1 MKMLC
6 AVSLS
11 LSIRWLSGHSG
22 YILWQFRW
30 SNQPADWQSSGQEE
44 PPGQPLQDS
53 PLVPAVQ
60 SGLQNQLG
68 HQHIQRGRRHV
79 GEHRPAR
86 PSPLEGEGRGGECV
100 NVCVRACI
108 LMLTLSRPCFLC
120 SRCSSVCWLMGR
132 TQERKPWERP
142 RGSSSVTSSFRSF
155 WRDTAASPV
164 LFPSRMRRCEAAT
177 NRTVDMK
184 KKTLTVQL
192 TPKWKSVVNPPVFFV
207 CAVASITACT
217 SVCTNSEMLKWTKKT
232 VKYQSKREIR
242 SSVS

>member
-86 PSPLEGEGRGGECV
+86 PSPLEGEGRGGECL
-100 NVCVRACI
+100 CLRARLYPDAHLI
-108 LMLTLSRPCFLC
+108 P
-120 SRCSSVCWLMGR
+120 SVL
-132 TQERKPWERP
+132 
-142 RGSSSVTSSFRSF
+142 
-155 WRDTAASPV
+155 
-164 LFPSRMRRCEAAT
+164 
-177 NRTVDMK
+177 
-184 KKTLTVQL
+184 
-192 TPKWKSVVNPPVFFV
+192 PVFKVFQ
-207 CAVASITACT
+207 CLLIDGENAGEKA
-217 SVCTNSEMLKWTKKT
+217 L
-232 VKYQSKREIR
+232 REAERFIISDQQFQEFLER
-242 SSVS
+242 HGSVSCLVPESNEKVWSGNK